1 MGCRRYLIRI
11 FAVYGFHRRPHAG
24 SSQNKAV
31 SILEYWIA
39 GICNRMAANSL
50 DEIRK
55 EKMPADV
62 SFRTSVVQGRPA
74 DEIVKL
80 AEPEKA
86 DLIVISSHGESGWHR
101 FMFGSVAEK
110 VVRSAECP
118 VLTIRAPN

>member
-1 MGCRRYLIRI
+1 
-11 FAVYGFHRRPHAG
+11 
-24 SSQNKAV
+24 
-31 SILEYWIA
+31 
-39 GICNRMAANSL
+39 MAANSL

-62 SFRTSVVQGRPA
+62 SFRTSVVQGRSA

-80 AEPEKA
+80 AEREKA

-110 VVRSAECP
+110 VVRQAECP
-118 VLTIRAPN
+118 VLTVQAPGA